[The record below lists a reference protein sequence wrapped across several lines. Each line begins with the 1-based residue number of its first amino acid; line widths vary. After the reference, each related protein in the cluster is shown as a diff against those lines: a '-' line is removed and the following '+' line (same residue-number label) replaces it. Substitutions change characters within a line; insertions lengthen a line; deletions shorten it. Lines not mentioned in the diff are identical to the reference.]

1 MRGLRMPQGRGH
13 EENRSNPSIGYSI
26 QCLGR
31 CETREFYALHPGQN
45 EVRVSFG
52 GHSVQLIPQLDTWGG
67 PHRSNKINW
76 TFCASTGIEC
86 KADGTA
92 YHQPSELF
100 FLWWDKPHIGL
111 RAKYGRKL
119 HHYDCG
125 VEYSPMAVALP
136 LSAVRS
142 DFRYAG
148 SSELRIT
155 TFRSQS
161 SPALTSHFRKPKGV
175 GL

>member
-1 MRGLRMPQGRGH
+1 
-13 EENRSNPSIGYSI
+13 
-26 QCLGR
+26 
-31 CETREFYALHPGQN
+31 
-45 EVRVSFG
+45 
-52 GHSVQLIPQLDTWGG
+52 
-67 PHRSNKINW
+67 
-76 TFCASTGIEC
+76 
-86 KADGTA
+86 
-92 YHQPSELF
+92 LF

-161 SPALTSHFRKPKGV
+161 SPGSHIALQKAERSKIIMAYMAFSGHDSEQPVNPSDVHLVINSVPAFIHTAMPDGYLDFFNELR
-175 GL
+175 

>member
-1 MRGLRMPQGRGH
+1 MTTGSDAHVNILRICANARSSGRLDAKLNCG
-13 EENRSNPSIGYSI
+13 NGCRTVG
-26 QCLGR
+26 
-31 CETREFYALHPGQN
+31 N

-52 GHSVQLIPQLDTWGG
+52 AHSVQLIPRLDTWGG

-76 TFCASTGIEC
+76 TFCTPTGIKC

-92 YHQPSELF
+92 YHQPSGF
-100 FLWWDKPHIGL
+100 FLLWWDKPHIDL

-136 LSAVRS
+136 PSAVRS
-142 DFRYAG
+142 DFRHAG

-155 TFRSQS
+155 TFRSQAA
-161 SPALTSHFRKPKGV
+161 PALTSHFRKPKGA